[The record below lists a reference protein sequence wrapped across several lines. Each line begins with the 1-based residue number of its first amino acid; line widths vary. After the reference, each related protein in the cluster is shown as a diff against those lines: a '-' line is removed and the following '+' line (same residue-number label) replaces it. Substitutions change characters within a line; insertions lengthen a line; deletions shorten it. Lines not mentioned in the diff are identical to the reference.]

1 MAAAVYGVWVE
12 VTKPSVVCIASWNAD
27 LTSRIARPLTVGET
41 VAAHGFTVSPGGKGS
56 NAAVAAA
63 RMGAAVSLVAR
74 IGDDAFGQ
82 MATALWRDEG
92 IDTAHVVRAAGEASG
107 VAQILVYD
115 SGDNSIAVSAGANAG
130 LDVAHVD
137 AARSAIVGARVVVAS
152 NEVPIAVA
160 VAAFGVAQ
168 AHGVATVFNPA
179 PAVPSSEALRVLLSL
194 CDVITPNEG
203 ELRALAA
210 SAVATASDTSAKA
223 KQARGQPT
231 ALCLDDLASAAQT
244 VLAMGVKAIIVTL
257 GGNGCALYRNGHAPQ
272 QFAGWPVQV
281 ADTVGAGDTL
291 TGALAACLANGMPL
305 VRAALY
311 ANAAAALSVTGV
323 GALGGMP
330 SLAQVEAMLV

>member
-1 MAAAVYGVWVE
+1 MD
-12 VTKPSVVCIASWNAD
+12 TKKSTPIFDATVVCVASWNAD
-27 LTSRIARPLTVGET
+27 LTSRVARPLAVGET

-82 MATALWRDEG
+82 MATALWSDEG

-130 LDVAHVD
+130 LDVAHVE
-137 AARSAIVGARVVVAS
+137 AAHAAIAGARVVVAS

-160 VAAFGVAQ
+160 LAAFRFAR
-168 AHGVATVFNPA
+168 AHAVATVYNPA
-179 PAVPSSEALRVLLSL
+179 PAVPSSAALLELLSL

-203 ELRALAA
+203 ELLALACA
-210 SAVATASDTSAKA
+210 DNSAKA
-223 KQARGQPT
+223 QNATNQAQPLLT
-231 ALCLDDLASAAQT
+231 PNADKLASAAQA
-244 VLAMGVKAIIVTL
+244 VLDMGVKAIIVTL
-257 GGNGCALYRNGHAPQ
+257 GANGCALYRSGHAPLRI
-272 QFAGWPVQV
+272 AGWPVQV

-291 TGALAACLANGMPL
+291 TGALSACLASSMPL
-305 VRAALY
+305 ERATLY

-330 SLAQVEAMLV
+330 DIEQVEALLL

>member
-1 MAAAVYGVWVE
+1 LAAAVYGVWVE
-12 VTKPSVVCIASWNAD
+12 VTHSTVVCIASWNAD
-27 LTSRIARPLTVGET
+27 LTSRIARPLAMGET

-63 RMGAAVSLVAR
+63 RMGAGVSLVAR

-82 MATALWRDEG
+82 MATALWIDEG
-92 IDTAHVVRAAGEASG
+92 IDTAHVVLAAGEASG

-130 LDVAHVD
+130 LDVAHVE
-137 AARSAIVGARVVVAS
+137 AAHAAIAGARVVVAS

-160 VAAFGVAQ
+160 LAAFRFAR
-168 AHGVATVFNPA
+168 AHAVATVYNPA
-179 PAVPSSEALRVLLSL
+179 PAVPSSAALLELLSL

-203 ELRALAA
+203 ELRALAGDA
-210 SAVATASDTSAKA
+210 H
-223 KQARGQPT
+223 
-231 ALCLDDLASAAQT
+231 T
-244 VLAMGVKAIIVTL
+244 VLALGVKAIIVTL
-257 GGNGCALYRNGHAPQ
+257 GANGCALYRRGHAPQ
-272 QFAGWPVQV
+272 PFAGWPVQV

-291 TGALAACLANGMPL
+291 TGALAACLASGMPL
-305 VRAALY
+305 ERAALY
-311 ANAAAALSVTGV
+311 ANAAAALSVTGT

>member
-1 MAAAVYGVWVE
+1 LAAAVHGVWVE
-12 VTKPSVVCIASWNAD
+12 VTHSTVVCIASWNAD
-27 LTSRIARPLTVGET
+27 LTSRISRPLAVGET
-41 VAAHGFTVSPGGKGS
+41 AVAHGFTVSPGGKGS

-63 RMGAAVSLVAR
+63 RMGAQLAVVAR
-74 IGDDAFGQ
+74 VGDDAFGQ
-82 MATALWRDEG
+82 MGLALWADEG

-130 LDVAHVD
+130 LSAAHVE
-137 AARSAIVGARVVVAS
+137 AARVAIAGARVVVAS
-152 NEVPIAVA
+152 NEVPMAVA
-160 VAAFGVAQ
+160 LAAFTLAR

-179 PAVPSSEALRVLLSL
+179 PAVPSSAALRAMLSL

-203 ELRALAA
+203 ELHALAA
-210 SAVATASDTSAKA
+210 SAVSSASDASAA
-223 KQARGQPT
+223 IDDAEGQTT
-231 ALCLDDLASAAQT
+231 APHPHDLTNAAQT

-257 GGNGCALYRNGHAPQ
+257 GAHGCALYRSGHAPQ
-272 QFAGWPVQV
+272 QFAGWPVDV

-291 TGALAACLANGMPL
+291 TGALAACLASGMPL
-305 VRAALY
+305 ERATLN
-311 ANAAAALSVTGV
+311 ANAAAALSVTGT